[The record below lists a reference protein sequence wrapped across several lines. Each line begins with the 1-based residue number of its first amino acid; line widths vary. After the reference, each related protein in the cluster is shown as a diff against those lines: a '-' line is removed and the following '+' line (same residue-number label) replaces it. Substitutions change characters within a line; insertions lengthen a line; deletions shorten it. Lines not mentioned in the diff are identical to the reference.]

1 MIAVAKRAAFVV
13 VAATLALGAPA
24 CGDSRP
30 PPAAPKKDPTA
41 QWQDVFDTM
50 PDIYVVVRP
59 QAIKRDTVYGNFWK
73 TIVRVAEARHLING
87 PSTLEAA
94 EGSEEIILGV
104 NAGLDA
110 AIVLRGVPAS
120 LDPQKVTDEHGQ
132 PLFRLVSDKSKVPE
146 YALVDRRNAE
156 PGAIFILPDRTWVGA
171 FGDARQRARTAFT
184 TPFGR
189 PAPKVDDEA
198 LAVARFGQSF
208 VQQPRYVKSP
218 VWSAFTKHLS
228 AVTLALKPNKGGA
241 VISLHYEDQDSA
253 AYAEMQAKQM
263 VAELAKDEKRFAWLK
278 DAKVAYDGN
287 TVNVKVAVPPRL
299 IDELPSASGSD
310 IPL

>member
-1 MIAVAKRAAFVV
+1 VRFVGRAALLVI
-13 VAATLALGAPA
+13 AGAITIGVPA
-24 CGDSRP
+24 CGDPP
-30 PPAAPKKDPTA
+30 PPAAPKKEVTA
-41 QWQDVFDTM
+41 QWQDVFDTI

-73 TIVRVAEARHLING
+73 TIVRVAESRHMING
-87 PSTLEAA
+87 PSTLEAV
-94 EGSEEIILGV
+94 EGSEEIIIGV

-120 LDPQKVTDEHGQ
+120 LDPQKVTDGQGQ

-146 YALVDRRNAE
+146 YQLTDRRNAE
-156 PGAIFILPDRTWVGA
+156 PGALFILPERTWVGA
-171 FGDARQRARTAFT
+171 FGDARQRARTAFA

-189 PAPKVDDEA
+189 PAPKIDDEA
-198 LAVARFGQSF
+198 LAIARFGQRF

-228 AVTLALKPNKGGA
+228 TVTLSLKPNKGGA
-241 VISLHYEDQDSA
+241 VVSLQYEDQESA

-263 VAELAKDEKRFAWLK
+263 VAELAKDEKRFGWLK
-278 DAKVAYDGN
+278 DAKVAYEGN
-287 TVNVKVAVPPRL
+287 TVNVRMPVPPRL
-299 IDELPSASGSD
+299 LEELPSASGSD